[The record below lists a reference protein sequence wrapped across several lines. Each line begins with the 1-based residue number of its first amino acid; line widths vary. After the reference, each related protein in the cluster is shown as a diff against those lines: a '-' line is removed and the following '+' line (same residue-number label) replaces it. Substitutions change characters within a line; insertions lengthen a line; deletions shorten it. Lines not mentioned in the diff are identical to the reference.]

1 MIIVV
6 FPSEKGSI
14 MSMQHR
20 LQDPVVRADPW
31 TLFCA
36 ECSQK
41 MRVMTATPALEGR
54 ETRTY
59 ECVCGHSERIN
70 VAIHRRRAATA
81 APSQV
86 STRDQRSSV
95 KMIAASRSRPRATIR
110 LATIRTTK
118 NRAAP
123 LRPSV
128 RDAMLAAVPSLR
140 AFAIS
145 LSGNVDRAD
154 DLVQETLLRAMAN
167 IDSFQA
173 GTNMSA
179 WLFTILRNLFRSE
192 YRKRRRE
199 VEDADGRHVDS
210 LKSPP
215 QQHSQL
221 EFEEFRRALEKLLPD
236 QREALILVGASGFSY
251 DEAAAVCD
259 CAVGTVKSRVH
270 RARARLSTLL
280 SIDSADMFGQDH
292 TTRAVLTGSG
302 RV

>member
-1 MIIVV
+1 
-6 FPSEKGSI
+6 

-20 LQDPVVRADPW
+20 LQDQVVCADPW

-41 MRVMTATPALEGR
+41 MSVMMATPAQEGR

-59 ECVCGHSERIN
+59 KCVCGHSERIN
-70 VAIHRRRAATA
+70 VAIHRRGAASA
-81 APSQV
+81 AASQV
-86 STRDQRSSV
+86 SMRDQRSSM

-118 NRAAP
+118 DRADP
-123 LRPSV
+123 LQPSV
-128 RDAMLAAVPSLR
+128 RGAMLAAVPSLR

-167 IDSFQA
+167 IDSFEP

-192 YRKRRRE
+192 YRKRRHE

-210 LKSPP
+210 LKSAP
-215 QQHSQL
+215 QQHSRL
-221 EFEEFRRALEKLLPD
+221 EFEEFRRALAKLLPH

-251 DEAAAVCD
+251 QEAATVCD
-259 CAVGTVKSRVH
+259 CAAGTIKSRVN
-270 RARARLSTLL
+270 RARARLSKLL
-280 SIDSADMFGQDH
+280 TIDTADMFGQDH
-292 TTRAVLTGSG
+292 TTRAILTAGG
-302 RV
+302 RG

>member
-1 MIIVV
+1 
-6 FPSEKGSI
+6 
-14 MSMQHR
+14 MSMQHL
-20 LQDPVVRADPW
+20 LQDQVVRADPW

-41 MRVMTATPALEGR
+41 MRVVTATPAQEGR
-54 ETRTY
+54 ETRAY

-70 VAIHRRRAATA
+70 LAIHRRGATTAAAT
-81 APSQV
+81 QV
-86 STRDQRSSV
+86 STRDLRSPM

-110 LATIRTTK
+110 LATTRTTK
-118 NRAAP
+118 DRADP
-123 LRPSV
+123 LPPSV
-128 RDAMLAAVPSLR
+128 RDAMLTSVPSLR

-145 LSGNVDRAD
+145 LSGNIDRAD

-167 IDSFQA
+167 IDSFQP

-179 WLFTILRNLFRSE
+179 WLFTILRNHFRSE

-199 VEDADGRHVDS
+199 VEDGDGHHVDS

-215 QQHSQL
+215 QQHSRV
-221 EFEEFRRALEKLLPD
+221 EFEEFRRALAKLLPD

-251 DEAAAVCD
+251 EEAAAICES
-259 CAVGTVKSRVH
+259 AVGTIKSRVN
-270 RARARLSTLL
+270 RARARLSNLL

-292 TTRAVLTGSG
+292 TTLAVLSVAG
-302 RV
+302 RG